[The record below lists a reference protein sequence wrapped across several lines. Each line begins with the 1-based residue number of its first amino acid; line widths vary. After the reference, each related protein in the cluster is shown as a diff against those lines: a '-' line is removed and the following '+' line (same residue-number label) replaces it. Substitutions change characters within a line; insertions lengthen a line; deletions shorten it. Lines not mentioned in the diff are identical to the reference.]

1 MFDRDLGKGAFA
13 GSVFR
18 RHGRMILMSVAAVVI
33 VGGLVQGAFV
43 PKPLDFGVVTALI
56 VRRFFIVSALIVRRF
71 GLMRTSVTALV
82 LLMTAI
88 AVMPSPHCGG
98 REKAYFAAM
107 KSDLKNLASQEEI
120 YYSDHDAYTSSATDL
135 AFTNSEGVE
144 ITVHATPKGWAA
156 WATHAAL
163 GSSEGCAIYYGES
176 PVSWEMIVE
185 VTPIHPGVIVCT
197 R

>member
-1 MFDRDLGKGAFA
+1 MFDRDLGTGAFA

-56 VRRFFIVSALIVRRF
+56 VRRF
-71 GLMRTSVTALV
+71 GLMRTIVTALV

-88 AVMPSPHCGG
+88 AVMPIPHGG

-120 YYSDHDAYTSSATDL
+120 YYSDHDAYTSSAMDL

-144 ITVHATPKGWAA
+144 VTVHATPKGWAA

-163 GSSEGCAIYYGES
+163 GPSEGCALYYGES
-176 PVSWEMIVE
+176 PVSREMIVE
-185 VTPIHPGVIVCT
+185 VTPTHPGVIVCT
-197 R
+197 N

>member
-13 GSVFR
+13 GSLFR

-82 LLMTAI
+82 LSLSANVRETRSTQRI
-88 AVMPSPHCGG
+88 RVG
-98 REKAYFAAM
+98 RRQRNGPCWDCER
-107 KSDLKNLASQEEI
+107 E
-120 YYSDHDAYTSSATDL
+120 
-135 AFTNSEGVE
+135 
-144 ITVHATPKGWAA
+144 
-156 WATHAAL
+156 
-163 GSSEGCAIYYGES
+163 
-176 PVSWEMIVE
+176 
-185 VTPIHPGVIVCT
+185 
-197 R
+197 

>member
-1 MFDRDLGKGAFA
+1 MLDRDLGTGAFA

-43 PKPLDFGVVTALI
+43 PKPLDFGIVT
-56 VRRFFIVSALIVRRF
+56 ALIVRRF

-88 AVMPSPHCGG
+88 AVMPIPHGG

-107 KSDLKNLASQEEI
+107 KSDLKDRKS
-120 YYSDHDAYTSSATDL
+120 
-135 AFTNSEGVE
+135 V
-144 ITVHATPKGWAA
+144 V
-156 WATHAAL
+156 
-163 GSSEGCAIYYGES
+163 
-176 PVSWEMIVE
+176 
-185 VTPIHPGVIVCT
+185 
-197 R
+197 